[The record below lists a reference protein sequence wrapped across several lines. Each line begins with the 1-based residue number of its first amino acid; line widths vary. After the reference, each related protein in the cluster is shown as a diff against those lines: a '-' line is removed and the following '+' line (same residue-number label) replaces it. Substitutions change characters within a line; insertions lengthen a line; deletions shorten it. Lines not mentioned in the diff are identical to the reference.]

1 MVGDRWTAVHRT
13 RLDIALH
20 AILVW
25 PFVLRQVARIRHVCT
40 ASRGG
45 SVQGPQ
51 NGRMALHIV
60 EYRLPQDASFS
71 ASCIVVSSSRLVVKN
86 PHTAFKKFFLDI
98 DTSLS
103 VKSGT

>member
-1 MVGDRWTAVHRT
+1 MS
-13 RLDIALH
+13 AL
-20 AILVW
+20 
-25 PFVLRQVARIRHVCT
+25 

-71 ASCIVVSSSRLVVKN
+71 ASCIVVSSSRLVVK
-86 PHTAFKKFFLDI
+86 FFLDI